1 MSVTV
6 RLGLLT
12 PPLLAAALLGMSV
25 ALVPKAAL
33 AQEGSALDGVGGGV
47 GGYGAGDWLGLGLRL
62 RLVLVVV
69 WGAVMAMR
77 WYVRRTGGVTG
88 GGDDGRQLQVL
99 ETRAL
104 GPNRSLHLVRLGGR
118 AVLLGVTP
126 ERINQLLEIDDPDEV
141 ERLSVAITQ
150 AEPPPGS
157 LRAIVG
163 GLGHTIAR
171 LRPAEALR
179 PARAQAAAPTNYSP
193 AGPPQPSGAGDADGH
208 REARVAEIR
217 RAIARVRQ
225 EVAQ

>member
-1 MSVTV
+1 VSVTA
-6 RLGLLT
+6 RLRLPAPRLL
-12 PPLLAAALLGMSV
+12 AALLGMIV
-25 ALVPKAAL
+25 ALLPKAAL

-47 GGYGAGDWLGLGLRL
+47 GGYDVGDWLGLGLRL
-62 RLVLVVV
+62 GLVLVIV
-69 WGAVMAMR
+69 WGAVVAMR
-77 WYVRRTGGVTG
+77 WYVRRTSGVSG
-88 GGDDGRQLQVL
+88 GGGGRQLQVL

-126 ERINQLLEIDDPDEV
+126 ERITQLLEIDDPDEV

-150 AEPPPGS
+150 ADPRPGS

-171 LRPAEALR
+171 LRPTDALHA
-179 PARAQAAAPTNYSP
+179 ARAQAAEATNYGP
-193 AGPPQPSGAGDADGH
+193 AGASQPSGAGDADGH
-208 REARVAEIR
+208 RQERLAEIR

>member
-1 MSVTV
+1 MSVTTV
-6 RLGLLT
+6 RLRL
-12 PPLLAAALLGMSV
+12 PAPRLLAAALLGMSV

-47 GGYGAGDWLGLGLRL
+47 GGYDAGDWLGLGLRL
-62 RLVLVVV
+62 GLVLVIV
-69 WGAVMAMR
+69 WAAVMAMR
-77 WYVRRTGGVTG
+77 WYVRRTTGVTG
-88 GGDDGRQLQVL
+88 GGGGRQLQVL
-99 ETRAL
+99 ETRVL

-157 LRAIVG
+157 LRAMVA

-171 LRPAEALR
+171 LRPA
-179 PARAQAAAPTNYSP
+179 PARAAEFTNYRP
-193 AGPPQPSGAGDADGH
+193 AGGPQPSGAEDADGH
-208 REARVAEIR
+208 RQARLSEIR
-217 RAIARVRQ
+217 RAIARARQ
-225 EVAQ
+225 EIAQ

>member
-1 MSVTV
+1 MNGTV
-6 RLGLLT
+6 RLRLPASRLL
-12 PPLLAAALLGMSV
+12 AALLGTAV
-25 ALVPKAAL
+25 ALLPKAAL
-33 AQEGSALDGVGGGV
+33 AQEGGALDGVGGGV
-47 GGYGAGDWLGLGLRL
+47 GGYDAGDWLGLGLRL
-62 RLVLVVV
+62 GLVLLIV
-69 WGAVMAMR
+69 WGVVMAMR
-77 WYVRRTGGVTG
+77 WYVRRMSGVTSG
-88 GGDDGRQLQVL
+88 GGGRQLQVL

-150 AEPPPGS
+150 AEPRPGS

-171 LRPAEALR
+171 LRTARGRAAEAANYGPTGALR
-179 PARAQAAAPTNYSP
+179 PSAV
-193 AGPPQPSGAGDADGH
+193 GDADGH
-208 REARVAEIR
+208 RQARVAEIR
-217 RAIARVRQ
+217 RAIARARQ